1 MHALIEALHWAS
13 LAAAAAFSFLL
24 FRDLSTL
31 GGRHFRSSDSARI
44 ATAHH
49 RHQILATIFTLWMA
63 AFLSHLIV
71 GAGFAPAFWLV
82 TAASAAG
89 CIAGFVNPRATDDAA
104 PSPPDQARE

>member
-1 MHALIEALHWAS
+1 MTMVLEILHWSS
-13 LAAAAAFSFLL
+13 LVAAAAFSGRLY
-24 FRDLSTL
+24 RDLAA
-31 GGRHFRSSDSARI
+31 SSRWMVQAQQSARM
-44 ATAHH
+44 ATVHH
-49 RHQILATIFTLWMA
+49 RYQILATTFTLWMA

-71 GAGFAPAFWLV
+71 AVGYGPAFWLV